1 MKIAPASIATVLV
14 LLCCCIALCG
24 LAVAQDFQWY
34 PEDITYDATVP
45 TLEDVVGHDWAER
58 ITSHAEL
65 ERYLQ
70 ALAEASPKVRL
81 EKYGE
86 TYEGRALYYLVIA
99 SEENH
104 ARIEEIRA
112 GIHALSDPR
121 TLDATEAD
129 ALIADLPALVWLAY
143 SVHGNEVSS
152 TEAATRAAYHFAA
165 AQGDE
170 LTDSVLA
177 NTVVLMDPLQNADG
191 RDRFVSFY
199 RQAKGRWPS
208 SNLASIEMNEPWPG
222 GRTNHYLF
230 DMNRDWFAQ
239 TQQEVRA
246 KVAAYRHWRP
256 QVYADLHEMGGD
268 STYYF
273 PPQAIPWNPNQ
284 APTIMD
290 WLVEIGSNNAR
301 WFDRMGWDYF
311 TRETF
316 DSFYPGYGASWP
328 MYQGAVGMT
337 YEQASSRG
345 IARDRSDETVLHF
358 RDTVHHHFI
367 ASLSTAQAVAA
378 NRAEILR
385 HFYEFYQKSIA
396 EGGADAIK
404 EILIEPGSDP
414 NRTAKL
420 IGLLMSEGIEV
431 DRAEAPFVNAAAGSY
446 YPQGSDGPVPGPRAT
461 ARREFPAGTYRISL
475 AQPAKHLIKTLLSPQ
490 VEMEEEFVTEQLRRY
505 ARREGDQIY
514 DITAWSLPLLY
525 DLSAYTAG
533 VASAGEFTTLEEAPS
548 GVGGVH
554 GGPATV
560 AYLVPWGTNSAIEG
574 LSSLHKHGVRV
585 HSAGDSF
592 SIGGRDYPAGSLI
605 IKVADNADNIHD
617 EVATIAAHH
626 NVDFYATDTSWVDD
640 GINFGSN
647 QVRYLPKPKIAL
659 AYGSPASSG
668 SAGAM
673 RYMLERAYAYPVTA
687 IQVDRVIGT
696 LDDFNVLILPS
707 AGGRFGGG
715 YGQAFSD
722 SEVRELREWIQ
733 DGGTL
738 VALGGAT
745 AWLASEEVGLMPTDR
760 RLKTNEEDPDADEG
774 QGSAEPGSVAEG
786 EPQLLYLPEEETPAS
801 IPGAI
806 LRAKLDTEHWLAF
819 GYDGDANVLA
829 GGNAFYEPL
838 KMDQGNNV
846 GVFYPAETVLTSGFI
861 WEPERELVA
870 GSAYLMHRPVGRGH
884 VVAFV
889 EDPSFRAYLVGLN
902 GLLFNALFLG
912 PGY

>member
-1 MKIAPASIATVLV
+1 
-14 LLCCCIALCG
+14 
-24 LAVAQDFQWY
+24 
-34 PEDITYDATVP
+34 
-45 TLEDVVGHDWAER
+45 
-58 ITSHAEL
+58 
-65 ERYLQ
+65 
-70 ALAEASPKVRL
+70 
-81 EKYGE
+81 
-86 TYEGRALYYLVIA
+86 
-99 SEENH
+99 
-104 ARIEEIRA
+104 
-112 GIHALSDPR
+112 
-121 TLDATEAD
+121 
-129 ALIADLPALVWLAY
+129 
-143 SVHGNEVSS
+143 VHGNEVSS
-152 TEAATRAAYHFAA
+152 TEAAMRAAYHFAA
-165 AQGDE
+165 AQGDA

-177 NTVVLMDPLQNADG
+177 NTVVLIDPLQNADG

-239 TQQEVRA
+239 TQQEVKA
-246 KVAAYRHWRP
+246 KAAAFRHWLP

-290 WLVEIGSNNAR
+290 WLVEIGTNNAR

-311 TRETF
+311 TRETY

-337 YEQASSRG
+337 YEQASARG
-345 IARDRSDETVLHF
+345 IARDRSDGTVLHF

-367 ASLSTAQAVAA
+367 ASLSTAEAVAA
-378 NRAEILR
+378 KREEILR
-385 HFYEFYQKSIA
+385 HFYEFHRTSVA
-396 EGGADAIK
+396 EGEADAIK
-404 EILIEPGSDP
+404 EILIEPGPDP

-420 IGLLMSEGIEV
+420 ISLLMDQGVEV
-431 DRAEAPFVNAAAGSY
+431 DRAAAPFVNASAGSF
-446 YPQGSDGPVPGPRAT
+446 YPQGADGPVPGPRPS
-461 ARREFPAGTYRISL
+461 ARREFAAGTYRISL

-490 VEMEEEFVTEQLRRY
+490 VEMEEEFVAEQLRRY
-505 ARREGDQIY
+505 SRREGDQIY

-525 DLSAYTAG
+525 DLTAYTAG
-533 VASAGEFTTLEEAPS
+533 AVSAGDFTLLDEPPAGAGS
-548 GVGGVH
+548 VH

-560 AYLVPWGTNSAIEG
+560 AYLVPWGTNTAIEA
-574 LSSLHKHGVRV
+574 LASLHKHGLRV
-585 HSAGDSF
+585 HSAGASF

-605 IKVADNADNIHD
+605 IKVADNPANIHD
-617 EVATIAAHH
+617 EVETISAHH
-626 NVDFYATDTSWVDD
+626 NVDFYATDTSWVED

-647 QVRYLPKPKIAL
+647 QVRYLPEPRIAL
-659 AYGSPASSG
+659 AYGPPVSSG

-673 RYMLERAYAYPVTA
+673 RYMLERAYDYPVTA
-687 IQVDRVIGT
+687 IAVDRLIGA
-696 LDDFNVLILPS
+696 LDDFNVLVLPS

-745 AWLASEEVGLMPTDR
+745 AWLSSEDVGLLPTDR
-760 RLKTNEEDPDADEG
+760 RLKTNQEESETGTG
-774 QGSAEPGSVAEG
+774 QGMAGERRAGQGGAGRSEPDTAGAAQG
-786 EPQLLYLPEEETPAS
+786 EPELLYLPDEETPAS

-806 LRAKLDTEHWLAF
+806 LRVKLDTEHWLAF
-819 GYDGDANVLA
+819 GYDGDANVMA
-829 GGNAFYEPL
+829 TGNAFYEPL
-838 KMDQGNNV
+838 TLDKGNNV
-846 GVFYPAETVLTSGFI
+846 GVYYPTDSVLTSGFI
-861 WEPERELVA
+861 WGPERELVA
-870 GSAYLMHRPVGRGH
+870 ESAYLMHRPVGRGH

-889 EDPSFRAYLVGLN
+889 EDPTFRAYVVGLN